1 MGTGTRPATVIS
13 KEEIL
18 DIMVQDMELGP
29 KKTTT
34 SSYSM
39 LEKVLIKLE
48 EVNLCLIPALLP
60 PIIQVIMVDY
70 LVFIITMITE
80 VGIGI
85 TPANF
90 LHINMVE

>member
-1 MGTGTRPATVIS
+1 MVVGELGTGTRPATVIS

-60 PIIQVIMVDY
+60 PIIQVIIVDH
-70 LVFIITMITE
+70 LVFMVMVIIDM
-80 VGIGI
+80 
-85 TPANF
+85 
-90 LHINMVE
+90 